1 MKKIRKV
8 DWRIHWSLC
17 ACATALEIG
26 PELPHEARMLI
37 TIAME
42 LLLFANRFIK
52 IKMEE

>member
-17 ACATALEIG
+17 ACKTALEIG

-37 TIAME
+37 TSAME

-52 IKMEE
+52 NKMEE